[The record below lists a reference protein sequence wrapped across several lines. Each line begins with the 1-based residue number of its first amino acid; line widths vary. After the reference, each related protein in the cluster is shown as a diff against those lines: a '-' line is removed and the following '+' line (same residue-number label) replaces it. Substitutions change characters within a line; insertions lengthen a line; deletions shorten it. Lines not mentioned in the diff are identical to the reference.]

1 MARNSRTNKTDKISN
16 ECNRMKAIVN
26 LMRDSDKIKKDL
38 KAKIKDNFDGMGK
51 TIEIK
56 MEI

>member
-1 MARNSRTNKTDKISN
+1 
-16 ECNRMKAIVN
+16 MKAIVN